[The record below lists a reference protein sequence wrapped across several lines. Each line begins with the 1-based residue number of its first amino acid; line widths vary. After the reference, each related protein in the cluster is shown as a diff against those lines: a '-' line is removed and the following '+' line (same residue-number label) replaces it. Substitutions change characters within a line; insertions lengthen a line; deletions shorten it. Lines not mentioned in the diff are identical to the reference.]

1 MKMKVRLMA
10 INALLPGFLDGSKQT
25 EAAYAAVSGL
35 SLLLDFMT
43 EAAERDLLSVIDQ
56 QPWLADLQRRVQHYG
71 YRYDYTARQVTADL
85 YLGALPD
92 WLQLL
97 TTRLHSEGLFA
108 SLPDQGPNQVPNQ
121 VIVNEYQPGQGIA
134 PHVDCIP
141 CFGDTIASLT
151 LGSGCLMDFIHS
163 KTAQKTSLFLPPRS
177 LLLLQGDARYH
188 WQHGIAKRKSDVVD
202 GVKIQ
207 RRRRVSLTFR
217 SVV

>member
-1 MKMKVRLMA
+1 MTA
-10 INALLPGFLDGSKQT
+10 NAFLPGFSEFARPPDTKP
-25 EAAYAAVSGL
+25 VDVPGL
-35 SLLLDFMT
+35 SLLPDFIT
-43 EAAERDLLSVIDQ
+43 EAEERELLSAIDQ

-92 WLQLL
+92 WLQPLA
-97 TTRLHSEGLFA
+97 TRLHFEGLFA
-108 SLPDQGPNQVPNQ
+108 TPPDQ

-134 PHVDCIP
+134 LHVDCIP
-141 CFGDTIASLT
+141 CFGDTIASLS

-163 KTAQKTSLFLPPRS
+163 KTAYKTGLFLPSRS

-202 GVKIQ
+202 GVKVP
-207 RRRRVSLTFR
+207 RGRRVSLTFR
-217 SVV
+217 TVTLHS